1 MVLRAKL
8 NMKILITGINGFVGR
23 ILEKTLKDRG
33 HKICGIDVES
43 SAKHVHKTD
52 ITDSV
57 MLKRTIHE
65 LKPGYIFHLAAISF
79 ANHDDAELIH
89 RINVMGTANLLNS
102 AVSLEQ
108 KPGFLLVSSSQVYG
122 ITGGTVPISEDT
134 PVNPVNHYGASKA
147 AAENIA
153 LAYMRDFDLPVVI
166 ARPFNHTGIG
176 QNSRFIIPKLVEAY
190 KNKVKYLELGNIDTI
205 REYQDVRD
213 IVDAYI
219 MLMEKSIYCEKI
231 NICCG
236 IGHTVRNI
244 ISELETLT
252 SHKIDLKTTSGFMRK
267 NEIRYSVGDNAL
279 ISRITGLKPKYSTTD
294 TLKWMLNSDR

>member
-1 MVLRAKL
+1 
-8 NMKILITGINGFVGR
+8 MKILITGINGFVGR

-33 HKICGIDVES
+33 HEICGIDVES
-43 SAKHVHKTD
+43 SAKHVIKTD

-57 MLKRTIHE
+57 MLKKTVNE

-108 KPGFLLVSSSQVYG
+108 KPGFFFVSSSQVYG

-153 LAYMRDFDLPVVI
+153 LAYMRDFDLPVLI

-176 QNSRFIIPKLVEAY
+176 QNTRFIIPKLVEAY
-190 KNKVKYLELGNIDTI
+190 KNKVKYLELGDIDTI

-219 MLMEKSIYCEKI
+219 LLMEKSIYCEKI
-231 NICCG
+231 NICGG
-236 IGHTVRNI
+236 IGHTVRHI
-244 ISELETLT
+244 ISELETLS
-252 SHKIDLKTTSGFMRK
+252 SHKIDLKTTCGFMRK

-279 ISRITGLKPKYSTTD
+279 ISRITGWKPKFSTTD
-294 TLKWMLNSDR
+294 TLKWMLNSCK